1 MGQYEDAFSLLRKV
15 RTGQL
20 SREGL
25 AAYYHALSHVYGEV
39 AYYSKLETVQYSCY
53 ALSGRY
59 EGLLLS
65 VLDRRTAAYNEALCH
80 SLFAKGHYHET
91 LHICDKWGR
100 IVDDRSREYAMV
112 AYYRFLIHIALGD
125 VRQVTYWVARS
136 TVSDITHAVMNQGSL
151 WTLAG
156 MLSEKDIDRS
166 YRYIRFSWT
175 CAQTFGAHLR
185 ASQISPILSS
195 IGDEYQVKLAQ
206 ANQRLKRITVMIS
219 LLAIVPAIL
228 ALLCQQAAKK
238 TLRCKN

>member
-1 MGQYEDAFSLLRKV
+1 MV
-15 RTGQL
+15 
-20 SREGL
+20 
-25 AAYYHALSHVYGEV
+25 
-39 AYYSKLETVQYSCY
+39 
-53 ALSGRY
+53 
-59 EGLLLS
+59 
-65 VLDRRTAAYNEALCH
+65 
-80 SLFAKGHYHET
+80 
-91 LHICDKWGR
+91 
-100 IVDDRSREYAMV
+100 MV
-112 AYYRFLIHIALGD
+112 AHYRFLIHIALGD

-136 TVSDITHAVMNQGSL
+136 TVGDITHAVMNQGSL

-195 IGDEYQVKLAQ
+195 IGDEYQAKLTQ

-228 ALLCQQAAKK
+228 ALLCQQAAKRI
-238 TLRCKN
+238 LRCKN